1 MNGSVK
7 QSDTEQQTK
16 TDLQNAGRAEHVTML
31 GISRQDIL
39 RHGGIWPPDGTTE
52 RTEPATS
59 CRSALPA
66 ICTTKD
72 GNGISVDDL
81 TKLSA
86 VELKRLCELRNA
98 RDRMEWRNSGNSL
111 TVTKSKRTPS
121 WQQSL
126 PSLTDQQREK
136 LIHELREERRKL
148 LHKVKTDSYDYLK
161 LRKIG
166 MQLYAVTGYLPYI
179 NAMDNINAND
189 T

>member
-1 MNGSVK
+1 MNGLVK
-7 QSDTEQQTK
+7 QSDTEQQIK

-31 GISRQDIL
+31 GISTQDISHL
-39 RHGGIWPPDGTTE
+39 GGIWPPAGTTE

-59 CRSALPA
+59 CHSALPA

-72 GNGISVDDL
+72 GSGISVDDL

-86 VELKRLCELRNA
+86 DELKRLCEMRNA
-98 RDRMEWRNSGNSL
+98 RDRMEWRNSGNYLSDTRWKL
-111 TVTKSKRTPS
+111 PPTWYRN
-121 WQQSL
+121 L

-136 LIHELREERRKL
+136 FIHELREERRKL

>member
-1 MNGSVK
+1 MNGFANT
-7 QSDTEQQTK
+7 SDTEQQTSTVK
-16 TDLQNAGRAEHVTML
+16 LNATPAESVTML
-31 GISRQDIL
+31 GISKRDIL
-39 RHGGIWPPDGTTE
+39 RLGGIWPPVGTTQQ
-52 RTEPATS
+52 TVTAIS
-59 CRSALPA
+59 NVNALPA

-72 GNGISVDDL
+72 GSGISVDDL

-111 TVTKSKRTPS
+111 TVTKSKRTPN

-136 LIHELREERRKL
+136 LIHELRDERRKL
-148 LHKVKTDSYDYLK
+148 LLKVNYDSWDTNRLRRIGFK
-161 LRKIG
+161 LYV
-166 MQLYAVTGYLPYI
+166 LTGHLAYVH
-179 NAMDNINAND
+179 AND

>member
-1 MNGSVK
+1 MNGLVK

-31 GISRQDIL
+31 GISKQDISHL
-39 RHGGIWPPDGTTE
+39 GGIWPPAGTTE

-59 CRSALPA
+59 CHNALPA

-72 GNGISVDDL
+72 GSGISVDDL
-81 TKLSA
+81 TKLST

-111 TVTKSKRTPS
+111 TVTKSKRTPN

-136 LIHELREERRKL
+136 LIHELRDERRRLLLKVNYDSWDTNRLRRIGFKL
-148 LHKVKTDSYDYLK
+148 YVL
-161 LRKIG
+161 
-166 MQLYAVTGYLPYI
+166 TGHLAYVH
-179 NAMDNINAND
+179 AND